1 MATKYSYGLGRRK
14 AATARARLFKGKG
27 EITINNKPA
36 LEYLSLNKSLLAE
49 VTDPLALVNKQKE
62 FDVTILVSGGGLAG
76 QVDAIKLAI
85 SKALTL
91 EFPDL
96 RPVLKKAGLI
106 KREWYVIDAAS
117 LPLGKLAVVI
127 ADKLMGKSKV
137 TYTPHIDN
145 GDYVIVLNAKNIQ
158 VTGNKMVEKMY
169 YRHSGFPGGLT
180 ELKLEEIIEKNP
192 AYAIKEAV
200 KGMLPKNKLADDR
213 LARLRVFNGAE
224 HTHSAQNPKE
234 IK

>member
-1 MATKYSYGLGRRK
+1 MKTFSQK
-14 AATARARLFKGKG
+14 TA
-27 EITINNKPA
+27 E
-36 LEYLSLNKSLLAE
+36 
-49 VTDPLALVNKQKE
+49 
-62 FDVTILVSGGGLAG
+62 
-76 QVDAIKLAI
+76 
-85 SKALTL
+85 
-91 EFPDL
+91 
-96 RPVLKKAGLI
+96 I

-192 AYAIKEAV
+192 AYSIKEAV